1 MAARRP
7 SKRSA
12 AARRTRR
19 RRRGGLAWKLLLPLS
34 LIVVVGLVAVY
45 VLRPTT
51 PPAPPATHSACPPAA
66 GVIVG
71 DINVPAGP
79 IEGYCQ
85 PALVNAAWIIT
96 AATHITSDDRAK
108 QLGVMVAIG
117 ESNLQNLNYG
127 DAAGPD
133 SRGLFQQRSNWGSL
147 AERMDPYTA
156 ALHFF
161 QRMLGVPH
169 WPTRPPTE
177 VAHLVQGN
185 ANPNYYTPYFEKAQI
200 IVAELLADRLPPP
213 LTASPTPIAT
223 PPGKP

>member
-7 SKRSA
+7 ARSSSA
-12 AARRTRR
+12 ALRRKRK
-19 RRRGGLAWKLLLPLS
+19 RRGELAWKLLVPLS
-34 LIVVVGLVAVY
+34 LIVVVALVALY
-45 VLRPTT
+45 LFRPTA
-51 PPAPPATHSACPPAA
+51 PSAPPTHSACPQVPS
-66 GVIVG
+66 VVVG
-71 DINVPAGP
+71 GINVPAGP

-85 PALVNAAWIIT
+85 PALINAAEIIA
-96 AATHITSDDRAK
+96 AATHVTSDDRAK

-147 AERMDPYTA
+147 ADRMDPYTA

-185 ANPNYYTPYFEKAQI
+185 ANPNYYTPYFPRAVA
-200 IVAELLADRLPPP
+200 IVTALLADRVPPP
-213 LTASPTPIAT
+213 FTASPTPIPT